1 DLDEARAQR
10 DALLPRD
17 SLELRRARTI
27 GHRLG
32 ERGKLA
38 PAQRLEEGVSGDRA
52 LVKAHELGAPIDRSA
67 RKRGDPLEV
76 LLLVGVRRLEL
87 GDGNAKVAHGMLS
100 TRVAVRSITPD
111 RNVREDGA

>member
-1 DLDEARAQR
+1 
-10 DALLPRD
+10 
-17 SLELRRARTI
+17 
-27 GHRLG
+27 
-32 ERGKLA
+32 
-38 PAQRLEEGVSGDRA
+38 
-52 LVKAHELGAPIDRSA
+52 GAPIDRSA

-111 RNVREDGA
+111 RNVREDGARARVDPIVTEATLLRRPEDILPPLRRKTVMLGSLEDPGSGG